1 MQLSIVQKVGIGNI
15 GQVIGIVAL
24 FFAFWG
30 TNTSLDSI
38 QQKFTEASSRTS
50 AQIDEMTNAV
60 EGALRELGAE
70 MEKSGASAAATK
82 AAIDRVRGRI
92 DGLQKKFHD
101 DQEVDSR
108 AVSAIIGDASETG
121 VLTMVGRA
129 LWQVLVLGYF
139 VWLATFVLKRPLNQI
154 VAAANRLAD
163 DDLKVEIPFTQRGDE
178 IGEMA
183 KTVDVFK
190 VNAVEAEQVRAER
203 KAEREH
209 NEQIIRDNMMNMANE
224 LDTEVQTTVTAV
236 VTKADQMAQ
245 SASSMLGRIDEVTDS
260 SAQVASVA
268 DDASGNVQNA
278 ADAAEQLSS
287 SIAQI
292 GSQVSQASQ
301 VAQNA
306 EREAQAA
313 SAKVKSLDQ
322 TAQRIGE
329 VVALITDIAEQT
341 NLLALNATI
350 EAARAGDAGKG
361 FAVVASEVKNLANQT
376 ATATDQIATQIGEI
390 QNATRDTVTTIDGIN
405 SVVAE
410 INETAA
416 AIATAV
422 EEQNAATREI
432 AGNVED
438 AARGTGEVTSNIKN
452 IADSTAE
459 AGRISGEVKTTTESM
474 SSDIRELQQK
484 LTMIVRESVV
494 GNRRGAERQRVN
506 RPTRVKVNG
515 STEETT
521 LKDVSATGAEIER
534 VDSVDQGSHIEV
546 EVPERGSRTGT
557 VTRVT
562 DKSTAVKF
570 ADASAGA

>member
-60 EGALRELGAE
+60 EGALGELGAE

-108 AVSAIIGDASETG
+108 AVSAIIGDASE
-121 VLTMVGRA
+121 
-129 LWQVLVLGYF
+129 
-139 VWLATFVLKRPLNQI
+139 
-154 VAAANRLAD
+154 
-163 DDLKVEIPFTQRGDE
+163 

-203 KAEREH
+203 KAERER

-361 FAVVASEVKNLANQT
+361 L
-376 ATATDQIATQIGEI
+376 ILL
-390 QNATRDTVTTIDGIN
+390 IN
-405 SVVAE
+405 
-410 INETAA
+410 
-416 AIATAV
+416 
-422 EEQNAATREI
+422 
-432 AGNVED
+432 
-438 AARGTGEVTSNIKN
+438 
-452 IADSTAE
+452 
-459 AGRISGEVKTTTESM
+459 
-474 SSDIRELQQK
+474 
-484 LTMIVRESVV
+484 
-494 GNRRGAERQRVN
+494 
-506 RPTRVKVNG
+506 PC
-515 STEETT
+515 
-521 LKDVSATGAEIER
+521 
-534 VDSVDQGSHIEV
+534 
-546 EVPERGSRTGT
+546 
-557 VTRVT
+557 
-562 DKSTAVKF
+562 
-570 ADASAGA
+570 

>member
-1 MQLSIVQKVGIGNI
+1 M
-15 GQVIGIVAL
+15 
-24 FFAFWG
+24 
-30 TNTSLDSI
+30 
-38 QQKFTEASSRTS
+38 
-50 AQIDEMTNAV
+50 
-60 EGALRELGAE
+60 
-70 MEKSGASAAATK
+70 
-82 AAIDRVRGRI
+82 
-92 DGLQKKFHD
+92 
-101 DQEVDSR
+101 
-108 AVSAIIGDASETG
+108 
-121 VLTMVGRA
+121 
-129 LWQVLVLGYF
+129 
-139 VWLATFVLKRPLNQI
+139 

-203 KAEREH
+203 KAERER

-292 GSQVSQASQ
+292 GSRVSQASQ

-361 FAVVASEVKNLANQT
+361 L
-376 ATATDQIATQIGEI
+376 ILL
-390 QNATRDTVTTIDGIN
+390 IN
-405 SVVAE
+405 
-410 INETAA
+410 
-416 AIATAV
+416 
-422 EEQNAATREI
+422 
-432 AGNVED
+432 
-438 AARGTGEVTSNIKN
+438 
-452 IADSTAE
+452 
-459 AGRISGEVKTTTESM
+459 
-474 SSDIRELQQK
+474 
-484 LTMIVRESVV
+484 
-494 GNRRGAERQRVN
+494 
-506 RPTRVKVNG
+506 PC
-515 STEETT
+515 
-521 LKDVSATGAEIER
+521 
-534 VDSVDQGSHIEV
+534 
-546 EVPERGSRTGT
+546 
-557 VTRVT
+557 
-562 DKSTAVKF
+562 
-570 ADASAGA
+570 